1 MLGPHLVLLQVLE
14 GDEDEGEAGDQEE
27 DLEEEEEVQQVDSR
41 SSQLK
46 RSALSSR
53 HHLKH

>member
-1 MLGPHLVLLQVLE
+1 MLSPHLILLKVLE

-41 SSQLK
+41 PSQLK